1 MAAQHPPLKLGII
14 GTGFIGRLHL
24 RNAAASEAVELVA
37 VAGSR
42 GASSAEQAVREIK
55 TWVTPPRVLEVEEL
69 LADDG
74 VEAVLL
80 ATRTS
85 DHHIGAVDV
94 LRAGKHL
101 LLEKPGAVTL
111 AEHSVIEQ
119 CAATRSDLVVRVAY
133 HRRHDPRFQEL
144 AATLARGTIGE
155 PFAVHTV
162 SREDFPPD
170 EGDRYSGGFIMD
182 IGVHDFDTAR
192 WLLGKDP
199 VSAFALGHAPVYPD
213 AGPDNAYIA
222 VAHRGGT
229 AATALLGR
237 TSRTGMD
244 IRCEVIG
251 SDGSARLELAPAG
264 GSELHVLTGA
274 DASRGPLDC
283 RGAFPQAYRAEI
295 EDFAAAIRGEPSL
308 GATLADDRWAVAT
321 AIAARAS
328 VESASALTV
337 GTDWRWEPETWPWQG
352 EEMGDVD
359 AP

>member
-14 GTGFIGRLHL
+14 GIGFIGRLHL
-24 RNAAASEAVELVA
+24 RNAASSEDVQVVA

-42 GASSAEQAVREIK
+42 GVSSAQPAVREIDS
-55 TWVTPPRVLEVEEL
+55 WATPPRVLEVEDL

-85 DHHIGAVDV
+85 DHQIGAVEV

-119 CAATRSDLVVRVAY
+119 AAAARGELVVRVAY
-133 HRRHDPRFQEL
+133 HRRHDPRFRAL
-144 AATLARGTIGE
+144 AATLARGRIGE

-192 WLLGKDP
+192 WLLGEDP
-199 VSAFALGHAPVYPD
+199 LTAFAVGHAPIYPD

-222 VAHRGGT
+222 VSYRRGAST
-229 AATALLGR
+229 SLLGR
-237 TSRTGMD
+237 TSPTGMD

-251 SDGSARLELAPAG
+251 TKGSARLELTPLG
-264 GSELHVLTGA
+264 DGELHVLTSA
-274 DASRGPLDC
+274 DASRFPLDC
-283 RGAFPQAYRAEI
+283 RGAFPHAYRAEI
-295 EDFAAAIRGEPSL
+295 DDFAAAIRGEPSP

-328 VESASALTV
+328 VQSASALTV
-337 GTDWRWEPETWPWQG
+337 GTDWRWEPDTWPWQG
-352 EEMGDVD
+352 EEMGSVD

>member
-14 GTGFIGRLHL
+14 GIGFIGRLHL
-24 RNAAASEAVELVA
+24 RNAASSEDVEVVA

-42 GASSAEQAVREIK
+42 GISSAEPAVREIES
-55 TWVTPPRVLEVEEL
+55 WSTPPRVLEVEDL
-69 LADDG
+69 LADDE

-85 DHHIGAVDV
+85 DHHNGAVDV

-119 CAATRSDLVVRVAY
+119 CAATRTDLVVRVAY
-133 HRRHDPRFQEL
+133 HRRHDPRFQAL
-144 AATLARGTIGE
+144 AATVARGTIGE

-170 EGDRYSGGFIMD
+170 EGDRYTGGFIMD
-182 IGVHDFDTAR
+182 IGVHDFDIAR
-192 WLLGKDP
+192 SLLGADP
-199 VSAFALGHAPVYPD
+199 VTAFALGHAPIYPD

-229 AATALLGR
+229 ASTSLLGR

-251 SDGSARLELAPAG
+251 TKGSARLELTPLG
-264 GSELHVLTGA
+264 DGELHVLTSA
-274 DASRGPLDC
+274 EASRFPLDC
-283 RGAFPQAYRAEI
+283 RHAFPQAYRAEI
-295 EDFAAAIRGEPSL
+295 DDFAAAIRGEPSP
-308 GATLADDRWAVAT
+308 GAMLADDRWAVAT

-337 GTDWRWEPETWPWQG
+337 GTDWRWEPDVWPWQG